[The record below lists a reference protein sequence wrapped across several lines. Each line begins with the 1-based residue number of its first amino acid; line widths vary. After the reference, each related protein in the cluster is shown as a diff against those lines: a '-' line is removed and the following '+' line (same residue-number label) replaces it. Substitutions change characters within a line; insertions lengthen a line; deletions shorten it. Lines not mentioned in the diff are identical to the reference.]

1 MNNAS
6 LMKPG
11 SQDEFRSGMTREEM
25 DTYYR
30 KNERML
36 HSLLNNY
43 VMPHGEADRD
53 DMLQCAALGFFKGM
67 ATYDETMGVKLSTY
81 CYQCADNEVKQYFRR
96 ISAQARRA
104 TVIPLEAEVFGD
116 EGASSRLLLDVLD
129 VPEGG
134 INPNPQTPEET
145 AEYSVLLATIQ
156 RLCATIL
163 TDTERKVLALSVAGH
178 TQMEVAGELKISQA
192 NVSKNLNIAK
202 SKLLLALV
210 EEDAIDVPITPKVRK
225 PRTTKAKK
233 PDGFSEKA
241 EDTEKMPEKNAS

>member
-1 MNNAS
+1 MTNAS

-11 SQDEFRSGMTREEM
+11 SEDEFRSGMTREEM
-25 DTYYR
+25 DEYYR

-53 DMLQCAALGFFKGM
+53 DMLQCAAIGFFKGM
-67 ATYDETMGVKLSTY
+67 ATYDASMNAKLSTY

-96 ISAQARRA
+96 ISAQSRRA

-116 EGASSRLLLDVLD
+116 EGANSRLLLDVLD

-145 AEYSVLLATIQ
+145 AEYSVLLQAIK

-163 TDTERKVLALSVAGH
+163 TETERKVLALSVAGH
-178 TQMEVAGELKISQA
+178 TQMEVASELGISQA

-210 EEDAIDVPITPKVRK
+210 EEDLIDVPFTPKTRK
-225 PRTTKAKK
+225 PRTTKKK
-233 PDGFSEKA
+233 TPAPKKSADTDQETGEKKA
-241 EDTEKMPEKNAS
+241 G